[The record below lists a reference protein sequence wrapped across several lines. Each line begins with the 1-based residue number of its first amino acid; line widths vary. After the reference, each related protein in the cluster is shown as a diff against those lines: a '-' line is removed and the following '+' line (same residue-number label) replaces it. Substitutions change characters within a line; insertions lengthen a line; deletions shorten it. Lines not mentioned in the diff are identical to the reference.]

1 MQEMI
6 KELYHC
12 IVILAI
18 IQLCYSQNDL
28 QNNKFVRKYSRYRYD
43 RASLPDAVEN
53 NYEKYLKHPSSD
65 TLNIRKRSTK
75 VSIKRINNFSIICII
90 NKYLTYF

>member
-28 QNNKFVRKYSRYRYD
+28 QNNEFVRKYSRYRYD
-43 RASLPDAVEN
+43 RASLPDNVEN
-53 NYEKYLKHPSSD
+53 DYEKYFEHPSSD
-65 TLNIRKRSTK
+65 TLNIRKRSEQ
-75 VSIKRINNFSIICII
+75 VSIKRINNFLILLMIEFKIV
-90 NKYLTYF
+90 